1 MSDQTVDQK
10 VIKTIRGHGRGW
22 VFTPRHLASLGSRN
36 AVASALKR
44 YKQAGVITALARG
57 LYYYPRTDP
66 ELGQLDA
73 SNDQIA
79 RALAGRDAIRLQ
91 ATGAYA
97 ANLLGLSDQVPTTVV
112 YLTDGRSRE
121 VAVGNRRIILKRTS
135 PRAMATSGRTSGLVI
150 QALRHLGQDQVTEET
165 VSRIRERLSHA
176 ERRQMEQDIPY
187 APAWIGEIMR
197 ALSAAESAG

>member
-1 MSDQTVDQK
+1 MSQQSVDQK

-44 YKQAGVITALARG
+44 YKQAGAIIALARG

-66 ELGQLDA
+66 ELGQLEA

-91 ATGAYA
+91 PAGAYA
-97 ANLLGLSDQVPTTVV
+97 ANLLGLSDQVPATVV
-112 YLTDGRSRE
+112 YLTDGRSRD
-121 VAVGNRRIILKRTS
+121 VPVGNRRIILKRTS
-135 PRAMATSGRTSGLVI
+135 PRAMATAGRTSGLVI
-150 QALRHLGQDQVTEET
+150 QALRHLGKDRVSEDT
-165 VSRIRERLSHA
+165 VSRIRERLTDL
-176 ERRQMEQDIPY
+176 ERGQLERDIPY
-187 APAWIGEIMR
+187 ASAWIAEIMR
-197 ALSAAESAG
+197 ALSVDGRTT

>member
-1 MSDQTVDQK
+1 
-10 VIKTIRGHGRGW
+10 
-22 VFTPRHLASLGSRN
+22 LGSRN

-66 ELGQLDA
+66 QLGQLEP
-73 SNDQIA
+73 SNEQIA

-97 ANLLGLSDQVPTTVV
+97 ANLQGLSDQVPTTVV

-121 VAVGNRRIILKRTS
+121 VMVGDRRIILKRSS
-135 PRAMATSGRTSGLVI
+135 PRTMATAGRTSGLVI
-150 QALRHLGQDQVTEET
+150 QALRHLGKDQVTEET
-165 VSRIRERLSHA
+165 ISRIRERLTHT
-176 ERRQMEQDIPY
+176 ELRQMEKDIPY

-197 ALSAAESAG
+197 GLAASESTR

>member
-1 MSDQTVDQK
+1 MGNQTVDQK
-10 VIKTIRGHGRGW
+10 VIRTIRGHGRGW

-44 YKQAGVITALARG
+44 YKQAGVITSLARG

-66 ELGQLDA
+66 HLGWLEP
-73 SNDQIA
+73 SSDQIA

-121 VAVGNRRIILKRTS
+121 VVVGNRRIILRRTS
-135 PRAMATSGRTSGLVI
+135 PRAMATAGRTSGLLI

-165 VSRIRERLSHA
+165 VPRIRERLTHA
-176 ERRQMEQDIPY
+176 ERRQLEKDIPY
-187 APAWIGEIMR
+187 APAWIGQIMR
-197 ALSAAESAG
+197 GLSVDEGTP

>member
-1 MSDQTVDQK
+1 MFSV
-10 VIKTIRGHGRGW
+10 RSC
-22 VFTPRHLASLGSRN
+22 F
-36 AVASALKR
+36 
-44 YKQAGVITALARG
+44 
-57 LYYYPRTDP
+57 YYYPRTDP
-66 ELGQLDA
+66 VLGQLEA

-121 VAVGNRRIILKRTS
+121 VAIGNRRIILRRTS
-135 PRAMATSGRTSGLVI
+135 PRAMATAGRTSGLVI

-165 VSRIRERLSHA
+165 VSRIRERLNHA
-176 ERRQMEQDIPY
+176 ERRQMERDIPY

-197 ALSAAESAG
+197 TLSAAESAE